1 MSEELPQ
8 KVKKLFLQLL
18 NLDSVP
24 RKVTKKEEFNAI
36 LRCKQPSYTAI
47 HYCYAFPIEA
57 CKKLS

>member
-36 LRCKQPSYTAI
+36 L
-47 HYCYAFPIEA
+47 
-57 CKKLS
+57 